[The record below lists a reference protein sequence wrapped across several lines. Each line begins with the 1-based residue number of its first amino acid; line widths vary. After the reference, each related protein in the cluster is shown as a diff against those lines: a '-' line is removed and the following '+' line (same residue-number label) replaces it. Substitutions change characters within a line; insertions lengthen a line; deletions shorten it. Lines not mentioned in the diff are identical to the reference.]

1 MPSPRPFA
9 VNRLGAMGG
18 TILVVEDERWM
29 RELLQLHLSNAGY
42 AVLAAE
48 DAIAAGRMLLWQ
60 QPDLILTDVQ
70 MPFMDGLEFIQAVKA
85 DPRTAAIPAIFLT
98 CSAEVETQAR
108 HIGAADFLRKPVR
121 ADQLLAAV
129 AKQVGG
135 RVALA
140 TAKMA

>member
-1 MPSPRPFA
+1 
-9 VNRLGAMGG
+9 MGG
-18 TILVVEDERWM
+18 TILVVEAERWM

-85 DPRTAAIPAIFLT
+85 DPRTASIPAIFLT

-108 HIGAADFLRKPVR
+108 QIGAADFLRKPVR

-129 AKQVGG
+129 AKQVGE